1 MATATSQ
8 EDVSAIFK
16 AYPNVKRIN
25 QDEGCFD
32 KDDNKIDVDQD
43 NIDAARVELDKKKYQ
58 VQRTGKQDPEF
69 PGVLTTDTIYA
80 SVQEQLDMQ
89 YWDAVNGTTTWK
101 DHVAAVKSKYPKPSQ
116 TVKKLTNR
124 T

>member
-1 MATATSQ
+1 MATATSW

-43 NIDAARVELDKKKYQ
+43 NIDAPRVELDKKKYQ
-58 VQRTGKQDPEF
+58 VQKNEICFLSSNLRDSK
-69 PGVLTTDTIYA
+69 VLLIIKLRL
-80 SVQEQLDMQ
+80 S
-89 YWDAVNGTTTWK
+89 
-101 DHVAAVKSKYPKPSQ
+101 SKFAI
-116 TVKKLTNR
+116 
-124 T
+124 

>member
-1 MATATSQ
+1 MATATSSA
-8 EDVSAIFK
+8 DVSAIFK

-101 DHVAAVKSKYPKPSQ
+101 DHVAAVKAKYPKPS
-116 TVKKLTNR
+116 
-124 T
+124 